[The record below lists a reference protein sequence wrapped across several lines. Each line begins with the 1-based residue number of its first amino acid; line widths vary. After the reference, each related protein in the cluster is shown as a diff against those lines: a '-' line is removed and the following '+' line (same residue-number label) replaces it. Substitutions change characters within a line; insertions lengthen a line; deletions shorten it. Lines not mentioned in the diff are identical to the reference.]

1 MTEIKCDRCKK
12 IILPEKTPQFLIGII
27 VEKKI
32 SMMEKG
38 AIFGLPQ
45 LPGRK
50 PPTFLEQFE
59 GKEIRLCYE
68 CLEKFKKFLEE

>member
-1 MTEIKCDRCKK
+1 MLEVKCDRCKK
-12 IILPEKTPQFLIGII
+12 IIPAEQYQFLIGIN
-27 VEKKI
+27 VEKRT